1 MSLETMTKL
10 FSTTVGA
17 GGTSS
22 ITFSNIP
29 QNYSDLVLL
38 LSFRTDRSA
47 DEDGLG
53 LQLNSL
59 TTGYNYKLLAGDG
72 ASLSLQSTPYGQ
84 TWAGRIQGAT
94 AGSSLFST
102 TRVHIPNYSGNKAK
116 AYTADSATEKSSTNG
131 YITLNAI
138 TQSNPSPIISITLSG
153 ISGTLQQY
161 SVATIY
167 GVKNAQKTAGNSI
180 KATGGNIVFDGT
192 YVYHVFPTTGAF
204 VPTQPVTADIL
215 VVAGGGAGGVRQ
227 GGGGGA
233 GGVIYFSP
241 RTLSPTSYTCT
252 VGAGGAG
259 VVSDTV
265 NGNNGNNSIFGA
277 YTAAI
282 GGGGGM
288 GNMVSTGTGGNAG
301 GSGGGA
307 NNGYPSYTPAGGAT
321 TQTGTGAT
329 SYYGNAGGG
338 GSGASWGS
346 GGGGGAGAVGQG
358 STGTYP
364 SAGGVGTS
372 AFSSWGLATG
382 AGQNV
387 SGTYYFAGGGGSG
400 AGGSTSVGGLG
411 GYGGGGQGGITDNAG
426 ASAAYAGTSGTANTG
441 GGGGATGGNNGNYV
455 AASGSGG
462 SGIIIVRYRG

>member
-1 MSLETMTKL
+1 MTKL
-10 FSTTVGA
+10 YSATVGA
-17 GGTSS
+17 GGAASV
-22 ITFSNIP
+22 TFSNIP
-29 QNYSDLVLL
+29 QGYTDLVIKA
-38 LSFRTDRSA
+38 SARSTRSGEIA
-47 DEDGLG
+47 DGLVVLVNG
-53 LQLNSL
+53 L
-59 TTGYNYKLLAGDG
+59 TTGYIYRAVQGDG
-72 ASLSLQSTPYGQ
+72 STLYSTSSGYE
-84 TWAGRIQGAT
+84 QGWSGAIPGSSAT
-94 AGSSLFST
+94 ASIFGNTDISFA
-102 TRVHIPNYSGNKAK
+102 NYSGFTSKTFFCDSSAENNATN
-116 AYTADSATEKSSTNG
+116 AYSSFNGGMQSSPAPITSLTFSAAN
-131 YITLNAI
+131 
-138 TQSNPSPIISITLSG
+138 
-153 ISGTLQQY
+153 GTLVQN
-161 SVATIY
+161 STFTVY
-167 GVKNAQKTAGNSI
+167 GIKNARQTAGNSI

-192 YVYHVFPTTGAF
+192 YVYHVFNTTGAF
-204 VPTQPVTADIL
+204 APTQSLTADVL

-241 RTLSPTSYTCT
+241 RTLAPARYTCT

-259 VVSDTV
+259 VSSGSV

-282 GGGGGM
+282 GGGGGHS
-288 GNMVSTGTGGNAG
+288 NDVSTGTGGNAG

-307 NNGYPSYTPAGGAT
+307 NNGYPSYTPSGGAS

-329 SYYGNAGGG
+329 AFYGNAGGN

-346 GGGGGAGAVGQG
+346 GGGGGAGAAGQG
-358 STGTYP
+358 STGVYP
-364 SAGGVGTS
+364 AAGGVGTS

-382 AGQNV
+382 AGQNI

-400 AGGSTSVGGLG
+400 AGGSTAVGGLG
-411 GYGGGGQGGITDNAG
+411 GYGGGGQGGITDNNG

-462 SGIIIVRYRG
+462 SGIVIVRYKG